1 MVLFGKTSYSFLID
15 IIYPALGLE
24 VFLSMMFKIKG
35 GDFSK
40 KLGMIQGV
48 VEKRTTMP
56 ILSHVLMSS
65 TEKGLFL
72 EATDLENT
80 VTVFCDAQTEGE
92 FKVAVP
98 AGIVSDLVREIRE
111 EEEIS
116 VTATEN
122 NWIEVVTSSGS
133 FRIAGLSADDFPRI
147 PAVSSESL
155 FQVSSERLEEMISKT
170 VFSVSDDEMRR
181 SLSGVFFEKRGEQTL
196 RLVATD
202 GHRLSFVDEKIEN
215 LNLPKD
221 VLVPKKAVMEMRR
234 LLRLSKEVSIG
245 SSGNFFVFELK
256 DENLVFVSRVI
267 DAEFPDYMQVVPV
280 STKNTVSV
288 NASELLVALRR
299 VSLFSADNV
308 KGGGRFVEMAFG
320 EGSLLL
326 DACLSTGEGKE
337 SIPVGYSGDG
347 VKLGF
352 NFTYFQD
359 VLDTVG
365 SSEVMIGFSSH
376 KNPVYVVPCEEGKKK
391 EGHVNVIMPMELDAK
406 AAEGQTGG

>member
-1 MVLFGKTSYSFLID
+1 
-15 IIYPALGLE
+15 
-24 VFLSMMFKIKG
+24 MMFKIKG
-35 GDFSK
+35 GDFSR

-56 ILSHVLMSS
+56 ILSHVLVSS
-65 TEKGLFL
+65 TDKGLLL

-80 VTVFCDAQTEGE
+80 AIVSCDAQTEGE
-92 FKVAVP
+92 FKMAVP
-98 AGIVSDLVREIRE
+98 AGILSDLVREIKE

-133 FRIAGLSADDFPRI
+133 FKIAGLAADDFPRI
-147 PAVSSESL
+147 PEISSDDLFQISSET
-155 FQVSSERLEEMISKT
+155 LEEMISKT

-202 GHRLSFVDEKIEN
+202 GHRLSYVDQKVEG
-215 LNLPKD
+215 LNFSKD
-221 VLVPKKAVMEMRR
+221 ILVPKKAVMEIRR
-234 LLRLSKEVSIG
+234 LLRLSKEVRIG

-256 DENLVFVSRVI
+256 DEDLVFISRVI

-280 STKNTVSV
+280 STKNTVRV
-288 NASELLVALRR
+288 DAAKLLLALRR

-308 KGGGRFVEMAFG
+308 RGGGRFVEMAFG

-326 DACLSTGEGKE
+326 GAYLNTGEGKE
-337 SIPVGYSGDG
+337 SMPVEYSGEE
-347 VKLGF
+347 VRLGF

-359 VLDTVG
+359 VLDAVG
-365 SSEVMIGFSSH
+365 SPEVMIGFSGH
-376 KNPVYVVPCEEGKKK
+376 KNPVYVVPCEEGEKQD
-391 EGHVNVIMPMELDAK
+391 GYVNVIMPMELDAR
-406 AAEGQTGG
+406 AEGQAGE